1 MLHTVT
7 KYTCIFTSRICRL
20 ALEITFLLK
29 KLFFLQRAYELLSQN
44 GKPNEQRGGEDESK
58 LQQL

>member
-7 KYTCIFTSRICRL
+7 KYTCICISRICRF

-29 KLFFLQRAYELLSQN
+29 KIFFLQRAYELLSQN
-44 GKPNEQRGGEDESK
+44 GNPNKQRGG
-58 LQQL
+58 